1 MKKISKY
8 VPYESRINE
17 SVGSLKMN
25 RVNRVNRVNRINRAG
40 RFNKPLFEAVK
51 ADTIV
56 DEDNID
62 SVIRKIK
69 KVTGCKVCLKDGNL
83 VCCETKRVIVR
94 NVFNGRRTVD
104 SVLDLVESFLDKV
117 KVNKKDIK
125 ESVAERFASYRHLYE
140 SEEDS
145 EEEEDLKD
153 DNEADKDVKDSED
166 SEEDIPMTAVVLTVA
181 KGDGSKLKDELVEA
195 GIPDDDI
202 DVIEEDD
209 EDDKVKVDANS
220 IIELKDFLHDNK
232 GIDLE
237 EKLGG
242 EIIDDEDSDE
252 DDKDDKKEDDGKD
265 SDDLNFGDDVDF
277 DALFGADDDS
287 SDEGK

>member
-25 RVNRVNRVNRINRAG
+25 RVNRINRINRAG

-69 KVTGCKVCLKDGNL
+69 KVVGCKVCVKDGNL

-145 EEEEDLKD
+145 KEEQEEHKEDEDEKD
-153 DNEADKDVKDSED
+153 DKDIKDSED

-181 KGDGSKLKDELVEA
+181 KGDGSKLKDELIEA

-220 IIELKDFLHDNK
+220 IIELKDFLRDNK

-242 EIIDDEDSDE
+242 EIIDDEDSD
-252 DDKDDKKEDDGKD
+252 DDKDDKKEDDSKD
-265 SDDLNFGDDVDF
+265 SDDLSFGDDVDF